1 MNNNYKMTTV
11 LQYAQLLEN
20 DLSDKDKSVKY
31 AVEQYLYK
39 CRRAYNNAQ
48 ILEKLLA

>member
-20 DLSDKDKSVKY
+20 DLSDKEQSIKY
-31 AVEQYLYK
+31 AVERYLYK
-39 CRRAYNNAQ
+39 SRRANTNAQ